1 MMRGR
6 MGSLAGSSSDKTLCS
21 LVVILVGLFLLS
33 ETASLKGK
41 QLVLSGQTEKYPS
54 LAGRIAHD
62 LHIFTVC
69 IYLSKTNRSV
79 GTWAAF
85 SYDISSSSRDPKD
98 AELAL
103 FASNDTLQMSLFGTL
118 VDLGKDVVAP
128 KMRQMCCVWDGYKS
142 LLEVFHDGG
151 RMKSEDLPL
160 LKRKH
165 LKPNGTFRIGC
176 LHKKQASPFRF
187 VGTLHYFQ
195 MWSSVIEEQQMKKCF
210 SGDVISWEGD
220 YWSLNG
226 ATLESDHHQDCGS
239 RDFNHTSLAP
249 PLTSKAP
256 DPSVTVSP
264 SRSDEATPKAEPT
277 ASTAVPSNSYVKI
290 PTSGRDGTTHQ
301 QELIASTT
309 RPDGATPQGVPT
321 QPTWYM
327 PTSQYAETAPK
338 STWTVPTSKPTQ
350 VSSTSRYDGAT
361 QQASETVSVLPFTN
375 TKLITESKA
384 STIDINAKT
393 TPQTFWSTP
402 TPTGTMPVSVTFY
415 NIQMNFSVFS
425 DPPETFD
432 YYDVKKLST
441 NWLMGVIQL
450 FHDPEFVVT
459 NHNIKANARERMK
472 TGRDEKLAPESFSS
486 KSVVKATSHQP
497 RENIRKMLQDTLSGS
512 HTEKPLSMES
522 KDVAVVHFD
531 PKTCSQHT
539 PPSKYKG
546 TYEWLETAP
555 ATVASQSCKMNGD
568 QLASRACLI
577 NINTGNAYWR
587 RQDLTLCQLVQK
599 LPDNIMELK
608 NMTITVEN
616 AEEVADHILILLNS
630 TKLSKEK
637 IEVLVSK
644 LTDIANCE
652 EISEALARKALQ
664 IIDIIL
670 TQATNAQGL
679 RGHIN
684 SILQVLEQIGFKLKF
699 SGRSESIVLPRLALA
714 LLRPDPMNFQGV
726 AFGVTSYDSAMDPQ
740 IDIRQAPFEMAL
752 ASIFLPELL
761 RHYLGAQSFEPE
773 DHTKIQFSF
782 FGTTSPFQEKNK
794 NLITYV
800 VGASVE
806 NVSVQNLSEPV
817 NIILQHINST
827 TGDESVHCVFWN
839 FKKNDN
845 QGGWDTSGCEVQ
857 RTNSNYTICNC
868 SHLTHF
874 GVLLDVYRTVRED
887 KVLTLVS
894 HVGCGLSSIFLGLA
908 LVVYLSIDKLRGDDP
923 SRILVHLCSALL
935 MLNLAFLLDSWLASF
950 QVRGLCITV
959 SVALHYFL
967 LAAFT
972 WMGLEAIHMYYA
984 LVRVF
989 NTYVPHYMLKVSLA
1003 GWGIPAVIV
1012 STVLIISTD
1021 FYGVLSD
1028 PLSSSPITPFCWIRD
1043 DLVFYISVL
1052 AYFCL
1057 VFLMNTVMFIAV
1069 LLQIHTMKTKS
1080 PGRVSNW
1087 NHSFL
1092 HGLKRVASLMVLL
1105 SLTWSFAFFSVGPT
1119 QTLFSYL
1126 FAICNTFQGFF
1137 IFVFH
1142 CLMKENVR
1150 KQCRVHFC
1158 LGKFRLSYSDWSSSA
1173 TTLGYHHHSQNT
1185 SPHSLKSQSSCT
1197 ASSTS
1202 NGSGSLPGA
1211 APETDD
1217 VLHSTRHASF
1227 THQKVKLPRVRRMS
1241 PMDAE
1246 LHCTQKTSFLP

>member
-6 MGSLAGSSSDKTLCS
+6 MGNLDGSSSDRILCS

-33 ETASLKGK
+33 EAASLKGK
-41 QLVLSGQTEKYPS
+41 QLVLSGQTQKYPS
-54 LAGRIAHD
+54 LADRVSQD

-69 IYLSKTNRSV
+69 IYLSKTNKSV

-85 SYDISSSSRDPKD
+85 SYDTSSSSRDPKD
-98 AELAL
+98 VELAL
-103 FASNDTLQMSLFGTL
+103 FASNYTLQMSLFGTL
-118 VDLGKDVVAP
+118 VDLGKDSMVP
-128 KMRQMCCVWDGYKS
+128 KMHQMCCVWDGNKS

-151 RMKSEDLPL
+151 RMMSKELPEL
-160 LKRKH
+160 QRKH
-165 LKPNGTFRIGC
+165 LKPHGTFLIGC
-176 LHKKQASPFRF
+176 LHKKQAEDMVSPFHF

-195 MWSSVIEEQQMKKCF
+195 MWSFVLEQQQMKKCS
-210 SGDVISWEGD
+210 SGDVVSWEGD

-226 ATLESDHHQDCGS
+226 ATLESDHRQDCGS
-239 RDFNHTSLAP
+239 RDFNYTSLAP

-277 ASTAVPSNSYVKI
+277 ASTADGVPSNSYVKI
-290 PTSGRDGTTHQ
+290 PTSDRDGTTHQ
-301 QELIASTT
+301 QELTASTS
-309 RPDGATPQGVPT
+309 RPDGATPPGVAT

-327 PTSQYAETAPK
+327 PTHYAETAPK

-350 VSSTSRYDGAT
+350 VSSTSRYDGT
-361 QQASETVSVLPFTN
+361 THQVSETVSVPHLTN
-375 TKLITESKA
+375 TKLNTESKA

-393 TPQTFWSTP
+393 TLETFWSTP
-402 TPTGTMPVSVTFY
+402 APTGTMPVSVTFY

-425 DPPETFD
+425 NPPETFD

-441 NWLMGVIQL
+441 KWLMSL
-450 FHDPEFVVT
+450 FRGPEFVVT
-459 NHNIKANARERMK
+459 NHNIKANARVPIPQRRERMR
-472 TGRDEKLAPESFSS
+472 TGRDEKQAPESFSS
-486 KSVVKATSHQP
+486 KSVIKATSDQP
-497 RENIRKMLQDTLSGS
+497 REIIRKMLQTALNGS
-512 HTEKPLSMES
+512 HTEKPFSMES
-522 KDVAVVHFD
+522 KDVAVVCLD
-531 PKTCSQHT
+531 PKMCSQHT

-546 TYEWLETAP
+546 TYEWQDTAP
-555 ATVASQSCKMNGD
+555 ATVASQPCKMNGD
-568 QLASRACLI
+568 QFATRACVI
-577 NINTGNAYWR
+577 NINTGNTYWR
-587 RQDLTLCQLVQK
+587 RQNLTVCQLVQT
-599 LPDNIMELK
+599 LPNTIMELK

-616 AEEVADHILILLNS
+616 AEEVADLILILLNS
-630 TKLSKEK
+630 SQLSKEK

-644 LTDIANCE
+644 LTEIANCE

-679 RGHIN
+679 QGQIN
-684 SILQVLEQIGFKLKF
+684 SILKVLEQIGFKLNF
-699 SGRSESIVLPRLALA
+699 SGKSESIVLPRLALA
-714 LLRPDPMNFQGV
+714 LMRPDPVNFKGV
-726 AFGVTSYDSAMDPQ
+726 AFGVISYDSAMDPQ
-740 IDIRQAPFEMAL
+740 IDIRQAPFETAL

-761 RHYLGAQSFEPE
+761 KGYLEAQSFEPE

-794 NLITYV
+794 KLITYV

-806 NVSVQNLSEPV
+806 NVVVQNLSEPV

-827 TGDESVHCVFWN
+827 TGNESVHCVFWN
-839 FKKNDN
+839 FKKNNN

-857 RTNSNYTICNC
+857 RTNANYTICNC

-874 GVLLDVYRTVRED
+874 GVLLDVYRTGCED
-887 KVLTLVS
+887 KILTLVS
-894 HVGCGLSSIFLGLA
+894 HVGCGFSSIFLGLA

-935 MLNLAFLLDSWLASF
+935 MLNLTFLLDSWLASF
-950 QVRGLCITV
+950 QVRGLCIAV

-972 WMGLEAIHMYYA
+972 WMGLEAVHMYYA

-1003 GWGIPAVIV
+1003 GWGIPAVVV
-1012 STVLIISTD
+1012 STVLIISRD

-1028 PLSSSPITPFCWIRD
+1028 PLSSSPVTPFCWIRD

-1057 VFLMNTVMFIAV
+1057 VFLMNTIMFIAV

-1080 PGRVSNW
+1080 PGRVSSW

-1092 HGLKRVASLMVLL
+1092 HSVKRVASLMVLL
-1105 SLTWSFAFFSVGPT
+1105 SLTWGFAFFSLGSM

-1126 FAICNTFQGFF
+1126 FAICNTFQD
-1137 IFVFH
+1137 
-1142 CLMKENVR
+1142 C
-1150 KQCRVHFC
+1150 
-1158 LGKFRLSYSDWSSSA
+1158 SSSA
-1173 TTLGYHHHSQNT
+1173 ATLGYHHHSQRT

-1197 ASSTS
+1197 TSSTS

-1211 APETDD
+1211 APETDE

-1241 PMDAE
+1241 PMDGE

>member
-1 MMRGR
+1 
-6 MGSLAGSSSDKTLCS
+6 
-21 LVVILVGLFLLS
+21 
-33 ETASLKGK
+33 
-41 QLVLSGQTEKYPS
+41 
-54 LAGRIAHD
+54 
-62 LHIFTVC
+62 
-69 IYLSKTNRSV
+69 
-79 GTWAAF
+79 
-85 SYDISSSSRDPKD
+85 
-98 AELAL
+98 
-103 FASNDTLQMSLFGTL
+103 
-118 VDLGKDVVAP
+118 
-128 KMRQMCCVWDGYKS
+128 
-142 LLEVFHDGG
+142 
-151 RMKSEDLPL
+151 
-160 LKRKH
+160 
-165 LKPNGTFRIGC
+165 
-176 LHKKQASPFRF
+176 
-187 VGTLHYFQ
+187 
-195 MWSSVIEEQQMKKCF
+195 MWSSVLEEQQMKKCS
-210 SGDVISWEGD
+210 SGDVVSWEGD

-226 ATLESDHHQDCGS
+226 ATLESDHRQDCGS
-239 RDFNHTSLAP
+239 RDFNYTSLAP

-277 ASTAVPSNSYVKI
+277 ASTADGVPSNSYVKI
-290 PTSGRDGTTHQ
+290 PTSDRDGTTHQ
-301 QELIASTT
+301 EELTASTS
-309 RPDGATPQGVPT
+309 RPNGATPPGVAT

-327 PTSQYAETAPK
+327 PTSHYAETAPK

-350 VSSTSRYDGAT
+350 VSSTSRYGGT
-361 QQASETVSVLPFTN
+361 THQASETVSVPHLTN

-393 TPQTFWSTP
+393 TLETFWSTP
-402 TPTGTMPVSVTFY
+402 APTGTMPVSVTFY

-425 DPPETFD
+425 NPPETFD

-441 NWLMGVIQL
+441 KWLMSL
-450 FHDPEFVVT
+450 FHGSEFVVT
-459 NHNIKANARERMK
+459 NHNIKANARVPIPQRRERMR
-472 TGRDEKLAPESFSS
+472 TGRDEKQAPESFSS
-486 KSVVKATSHQP
+486 KSVIKATSDQP
-497 RENIRKMLQDTLSGS
+497 RENIREMLQTALNGN

-522 KDVAVVHFD
+522 KGVAVVYLD

-539 PPSKYKG
+539 PPSNYKG
-546 TYEWLETAP
+546 TYEWPKTAP
-555 ATVASQSCKMNGD
+555 ATVASQPCKMNRD
-568 QLASRACLI
+568 QFATRACVI

-587 RQDLTLCQLVQK
+587 RQNLTVCQLVQT
-599 LPDNIMELK
+599 LPNTIMELK

-616 AEEVADHILILLNS
+616 AEEVADLILILLNS
-630 TKLSKEK
+630 SKLSKEK

-644 LTDIANCE
+644 LTEIANCE

-679 RGHIN
+679 QGQIN
-684 SILQVLEQIGFKLKF
+684 SILKVLEQIGFKLNF
-699 SGRSESIVLPRLALA
+699 SGKSESIVLPRLALA
-714 LLRPDPMNFQGV
+714 LMRPDPMNFKGV
-726 AFGVTSYDSAMDPQ
+726 AFGVISYDSAMDPQ
-740 IDIRQAPFEMAL
+740 IDIRQAPFETAL

-761 RHYLGAQSFEPE
+761 KDYLEAQSFEPE

-794 NLITYV
+794 KLITYV

-806 NVSVQNLSEPV
+806 NVVVQNLSEPV

-827 TGDESVHCVFWN
+827 TGNESVHCVFWN

-857 RTNSNYTICNC
+857 RTNANYTICNC

-874 GVLLDVYRTVRED
+874 GVLLDVYRTGCED
-887 KVLTLVS
+887 KILTLVS
-894 HVGCGLSSIFLGLA
+894 HVGCGFSSIFLGLA
-908 LVVYLSIDKLRGDDP
+908 LVVYLSID
-923 SRILVHLCSALL
+923 
-935 MLNLAFLLDSWLASF
+935 
-950 QVRGLCITV
+950 
-959 SVALHYFL
+959 
-967 LAAFT
+967 
-972 WMGLEAIHMYYA
+972 
-984 LVRVF
+984 
-989 NTYVPHYMLKVSLA
+989 
-1003 GWGIPAVIV
+1003 
-1012 STVLIISTD
+1012 
-1021 FYGVLSD
+1021 
-1028 PLSSSPITPFCWIRD
+1028 CWIRD

-1057 VFLMNTVMFIAV
+1057 VFLMNTIMFIAV

-1080 PGRVSNW
+1080 PGRVSSW

-1092 HGLKRVASLMVLL
+1092 HSLKRVASLMVLL
-1105 SLTWSFAFFSVGPT
+1105 SLTWGFAFFSLGSM

-1158 LGKFRLSYSDWSSSA
+1158 LGKFRLSCSDCSSSA
-1173 TTLGYHHHSQNT
+1173 ATLGYHHHSQRT

-1197 ASSTS
+1197 TSSIS
-1202 NGSGSLPGA
+1202 NGSGSLPGT
-1211 APETDD
+1211 APETDE

-1227 THQKVKLPRVRRMS
+1227 THQKVRLPHVRRMS

>member
-1 MMRGR
+1 MTVACRPAR
-6 MGSLAGSSSDKTLCS
+6 LSLRP
-21 LVVILVGLFLLS
+21 V
-33 ETASLKGK
+33 
-41 QLVLSGQTEKYPS
+41 
-54 LAGRIAHD
+54 
-62 LHIFTVC
+62 
-69 IYLSKTNRSV
+69 
-79 GTWAAF
+79 
-85 SYDISSSSRDPKD
+85 
-98 AELAL
+98 
-103 FASNDTLQMSLFGTL
+103 
-118 VDLGKDVVAP
+118 
-128 KMRQMCCVWDGYKS
+128 
-142 LLEVFHDGG
+142 
-151 RMKSEDLPL
+151 
-160 LKRKH
+160 
-165 LKPNGTFRIGC
+165 
-176 LHKKQASPFRF
+176 
-187 VGTLHYFQ
+187 
-195 MWSSVIEEQQMKKCF
+195 EQ
-210 SGDVISWEGD
+210 G
-220 YWSLNG
+220 
-226 ATLESDHHQDCGS
+226 
-239 RDFNHTSLAP
+239 
-249 PLTSKAP
+249 
-256 DPSVTVSP
+256 
-264 SRSDEATPKAEPT
+264 
-277 ASTAVPSNSYVKI
+277 
-290 PTSGRDGTTHQ
+290 
-301 QELIASTT
+301 
-309 RPDGATPQGVPT
+309 
-321 QPTWYM
+321 
-327 PTSQYAETAPK
+327 
-338 STWTVPTSKPTQ
+338 
-350 VSSTSRYDGAT
+350 
-361 QQASETVSVLPFTN
+361 QQA
-375 TKLITESKA
+375 
-384 STIDINAKT
+384 
-393 TPQTFWSTP
+393 
-402 TPTGTMPVSVTFY
+402 G
-415 NIQMNFSVFS
+415 
-425 DPPETFD
+425 
-432 YYDVKKLST
+432 
-441 NWLMGVIQL
+441 
-450 FHDPEFVVT
+450 
-459 NHNIKANARERMK
+459 
-472 TGRDEKLAPESFSS
+472 SFSS
-486 KSVVKATSHQP
+486 KSVIKATSHQS
-497 RENIRKMLQDTLSGS
+497 RENIRKRLQDTLIGS

-522 KDVAVVHFD
+522 KDVTVVYFD

-539 PPSKYKG
+539 PPSNYKG
-546 TYEWLETAP
+546 TYEWQETDP
-555 ATVASQSCKMNGD
+555 ATVASQPCKMNGD
-568 QLASRACLI
+568 QSASRACLI
-577 NINTGNAYWR
+577 NINTGRAYWR
-587 RQDLTLCQLVQK
+587 RQDLTMCQLLQK

-630 TKLSKEK
+630 SKLSKEK

-652 EISEALARKALQ
+652 EISEALARKALK

-679 RGHIN
+679 QGQIN
-684 SILQVLEQIGFKLKF
+684 SILQVLEQIGFKLNF
-699 SGRSESIVLPRLALA
+699 SGKSESIVLPRLALA
-714 LLRPDPMNFQGV
+714 VMRPDPVNFKGV

-740 IDIRQAPFEMAL
+740 IDIRQAPFEIAL

-761 RHYLGAQSFEPE
+761 RHYLGAQSFEAE

-800 VGASVE
+800 VGASIE

-827 TGDESVHCVFWN
+827 TRSINGEGQVTAD
-839 FKKNDN
+839 KKSSLLCCTDN

-857 RTNSNYTICNC
+857 RTNANYTICNC

-923 SRILVHLCSALL
+923 SRILVHLCFALL

-950 QVRGLCITV
+950 QVRGLCIAV

-972 WMGLEAIHMYYA
+972 WMGLEAVHMYYA

-1021 FYGVLSD
+1021 SYGVLSD
-1028 PLSSSPITPFCWIRD
+1028 PLSSSPVTPFCWIRD

-1057 VFLMNTVMFIAV
+1057 VFLMNTIMFIAV

-1105 SLTWSFAFFSVGPT
+1105 SLTWSFAFFSLGPT

-1150 KQCRVHFC
+1150 KQWRVHFC
-1158 LGKFRLSYSDWSSSA
+1158 LGKFRLGCSGMTFSYI
-1173 TTLGYHHHSQNT
+1173 
-1185 SPHSLKSQSSCT
+1185 
-1197 ASSTS
+1197 
-1202 NGSGSLPGA
+1202 
-1211 APETDD
+1211 
-1217 VLHSTRHASF
+1217 
-1227 THQKVKLPRVRRMS
+1227 
-1241 PMDAE
+1241 
-1246 LHCTQKTSFLP
+1246 